1 MFPFPRRM
9 ILGVT
14 GGIAAYKS
22 CELLRR
28 LMDRGI
34 EVTVVPT
41 ENALRFVGTATW
53 EALTGKPVQSSLWS
67 DVSSGAHIELA
78 RDAQLLVIA
87 PATADFI
94 ARLAHGRSEDL
105 LGATALTM
113 QAPIVVIPAMHHQMW
128 RNPATVANVATLRS
142 RGILVMEPAEGPLN
156 NGDSGVGRFPETF
169 EILDFLQQ
177 SGFLRSDLVG
187 KHVVVTAGGTREMID
202 PVRFIG
208 NRSSGKQGIA
218 LAKAAASRGARVSLI
233 AANVGEDLL
242 PNDQSITLTKVES
255 ALQLANTLSK
265 IESFDILLMTAAVAD
280 YRPVTASVTKL
291 KRDGSDRSLEL
302 IENPDVLAGFARN
315 YRNSGGSG
323 AGIIVGFAAESEV
336 NLTSAAEKLA
346 RKAVDYLFVND
357 VSAYPVFDSDSNG
370 GVLLRADGARK
381 DFGYQSKE
389 TLSDVLLDELV
400 KGLG

>member
-1 MFPFPRRM
+1 
-9 ILGVT
+9 
-14 GGIAAYKS
+14 
-22 CELLRR
+22 
-28 LMDRGI
+28 
-34 EVTVVPT
+34 
-41 ENALRFVGTATW
+41 
-53 EALTGKPVQSSLWS
+53 
-67 DVSSGAHIELA
+67 
-78 RDAQLLVIA
+78 
-87 PATADFI
+87 
-94 ARLAHGRSEDL
+94 
-105 LGATALTM
+105 
-113 QAPIVVIPAMHHQMW
+113 MHHQMW

-177 SGFLRSDLVG
+177 SGFLRSDLLG

-291 KRDGSDRSLEL
+291 KRDGNDRSLEL

-336 NLTSAAEKLA
+336 NLISAAEKLA

>member
-41 ENALRFVGTATW
+41 ENALRFVGSATW

-113 QAPIVVIPAMHHQMW
+113 QAPIIVIPAMHHQMW

-291 KRDGSDRSLEL
+291 KRDGRRIPSS
-302 IENPDVLAGFARN
+302 IPIPTV
-315 YRNSGGSG
+315 
-323 AGIIVGFAAESEV
+323 
-336 NLTSAAEKLA
+336 
-346 RKAVDYLFVND
+346 
-357 VSAYPVFDSDSNG
+357 AYY
-370 GVLLRADGARK
+370 
-381 DFGYQSKE
+381 FGPMEPGKI
-389 TLSDVLLDELV
+389 LDIKVRRL
-400 KGLG
+400 